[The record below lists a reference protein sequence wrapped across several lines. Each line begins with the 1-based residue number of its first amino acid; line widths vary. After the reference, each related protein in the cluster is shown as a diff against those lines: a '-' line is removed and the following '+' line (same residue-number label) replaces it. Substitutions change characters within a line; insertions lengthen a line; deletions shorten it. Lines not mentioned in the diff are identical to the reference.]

1 MFVCFC
7 VRVCVGLCACGHKSA
22 PIEGSARRQVVGLET
37 GTKRE
42 ASERHTTPGC
52 ATSPSQQ
59 AKNRTET
66 VQLSSR
72 NCCNHPQ
79 LAAIPS
85 IPSRL
90 WWWGPFRRMVPSIS
104 SSSAALQ
111 LPSCARSCHSL
122 ATRRVTWVLGWM
134 YGQCVWAHLEAF
146 RSSRIVHLTTTTTSS
161 VQSNAKT
168 TQQQWCSWCKQFVCN
183 IGYAKARFRV
193 WWNNRS
199 WHWIACQEKC
209 LGKRNAWK
217 Q

>member
-1 MFVCFC
+1 MRRRNVTPPPGA
-7 VRVCVGLCACGHKSA
+7 RHLHRSRRRT
-22 PIEGSARRQVVGLET
+22 ARRQCSCHPGIV
-37 GTKRE
+37 
-42 ASERHTTPGC
+42 AITPNLLP
-52 ATSPSQQ
+52 SP
-59 AKNRTET
+59 
-66 VQLSSR
+66 
-72 NCCNHPQ
+72 P
-79 LAAIPS
+79 

-199 WHWIACQEKC
+199 WHWIACQAKC